1 MIIFLLLVI
10 IAIMLFGAK
19 AVKSAAG
26 AVMLVVCAAITA
38 IAFFAMGWI
47 GLVAMIVI
55 AALAFA
61 FQQQKAEQHY
71 ADQNARIERRI
82 AANQSATSS
91 NTAEARRL
99 MERNRQLD
107 AEFRAKIGK
116 PD

>member
-19 AVKSAAG
+19 AVKGAASAI
-26 AVMLVVCAAITA
+26 VMGIS
-38 IAFFAMGWI
+38 
-47 GLVAMIVI
+47 VAI
-55 AALAFA
+55 AALAFLATGWVGVAVVGAIVAMA
-61 FQQQKAEQHY
+61 FAMEQQKHVKRQ
-71 ADQNARIERRI
+71 ADREAKIERRL
-82 AANQSATSS
+82 AAGPRATSS

-107 AEFRAKIGK
+107 AAFRAKIGK